1 MKKSSNKYHKSAIIN
16 EMKIHVEELVIGD
29 LVLLIYG
36 SKVPA
41 DIRLVQTNDLK
52 FDKSMV
58 S

>member
-1 MKKSSNKYHKSAIIN
+1 
-16 EMKIHVEELVIGD
+16 VEELVIGD